1 MRSIFTDSSSPEA
14 NSSYT
19 FDRLMFKIRA
29 TSGTRYSSRSS
40 IALPRFLKCLSLAD
54 SLRPSIPGWRSLREA
69 RNKKRRVKW
78 LIGAVANL
86 IVTDVGW
93 VEEAGKSPLN
103 TPTFTSRCFIRRY
116 VPASSQRLPAATLS
130 VARRRVVGWVGR
142 IGGRIHW
149 LLPE

>member
-14 NSSYT
+14 NRSYT

-78 LIGAVANL
+78 LIGAAANL

-93 VEEAGKSPLN
+93 VEEAGKSPLKHTN
-103 TPTFTSRCFIRRY
+103 VYIEMLH
-116 VPASSQRLPAATLS
+116 SQICAGVEPAASGGDS
-130 VARRRVVGWVGR
+130 VGCAPSCRRLGQPGR
-142 IGGRIHW
+142 RPNS
-149 LLPE
+149 LALA

>member
-1 MRSIFTDSSSPEA
+1 MRSILTDSSSPEA
-14 NSSYT
+14 TRSYT
-19 FDRLMFKIRA
+19 FDRLMFKIRP
-29 TSGTRYSSRSS
+29 TSGTRYSSVSS

-78 LIGAVANL
+78 LIGAAANL

-103 TPTFTSRCFIRRY
+103 N
-116 VPASSQRLPAATLS
+116 QRLHRDASFADMC
-130 VARRRVVGWVGR
+130 RR
-142 IGGRIHW
+142 
-149 LLPE
+149 